1 MDSTVARRRVD
12 PAGLVVA
19 ALLLCLAGLVWWDMT
34 GLTLSST
41 YGLGP
46 QAVPGVVAIGLAF
59 LAVANAA
66 LAFRG
71 DATDRESR
79 DPKPIGLIVGGL
91 AILIVLMSAGGGF
104 IIGTA
109 ILFAATAAAF
119 GRRAVLA
126 DLAIGLVIAVAIY
139 LLFSKLLSLS
149 LPVGPIER
157 LI

>member
-1 MDSTVARRRVD
+1 MLDSLLALGNGLAIAVQPHNLLFALVGVLLGTAVGVLPGIGPALTV
-12 PAGLVVA
+12 
-19 ALLLCLAGLVWWDMT
+19 ALLLPITYKLDPGGSLIMFAGIYYGGMY
-34 GLTLSST
+34 GGST
-41 YGLGP
+41 
-46 QAVPGVVAIGLAF
+46 
-59 LAVANAA
+59 
-66 LAFRG
+66 
-71 DATDRESR
+71 
-79 DPKPIGLIVGGL
+79 
-91 AILIVLMSAGGGF
+91 
-104 IIGTA
+104 TA